1 MPPTPRPPR
10 GALLAAAPTRRAAP
24 PPLRDGTAAGS
35 PQPPPPSF
43 HPSLPPNGPNFAHK
57 RSPAPRP
64 PFSEPGPPAPPN
76 RASRPPPPY
85 LQPPRPP
92 AAPLSSSC
100 GGGAVRAPAAER
112 AAGPARSSAPLCG
125 PCSHRATAFPLIAGR
140 GRAWQHP
147 PARPGAGGGAR
158 GMNAGPEPLTG
169 NCWREPRDAEMV
181 GPGAPPDGDGL
192 RAPGLCAW
200 GTEG

>member
-10 GALLAAAPTRRAAP
+10 GALLAAAPTRRAAS

-125 PCSHRATAFPLIAGR
+125 PCSYRI
-140 GRAWQHP
+140 P
-147 PARPGAGGGAR
+147 PNSGARPRLAASPRPAGGRRRCPGDEC
-158 GMNAGPEPLTG
+158 GT
-169 NCWREPRDAEMV
+169 
-181 GPGAPPDGDGL
+181 GAPHRELLEGAQRCRDG
-192 RAPGLCAW
+192 
-200 GTEG
+200 GTWSTS